1 MRTRAFQLPF
11 VSVTDA
17 LFSVVYDFVIVSLP
31 TSSSCAADCAEPSGW
46 LGTHEKDA
54 ADPVGATVTF
64 GARGG
69 VIVVTEFDSTHED
82 VRLPRLALTR

>member
-1 MRTRAFQLPF
+1 M
-11 VSVTDA
+11 SVTDA

-54 ADPVGATVTF
+54 ADPVGATWSAVTF